1 MSGQLA
7 PLCLLLVGFV
17 LYLFKSVYG
26 EAGTAIPLNGGAYN
40 LLLNTTSKSVA
51 SLAACLTILSYVATA
66 VMRPLRPSS
75 PILLSQAF
83 YLPTRHHARTNP
95 FQVN

>member
-7 PLCLLLVGFV
+7 PLCLLIVGFV

-66 VMRPLRPSS
+66 VKQRPARRPLLCPGADGHVACRW
-75 PILLSQAF
+75 
-83 YLPTRHHARTNP
+83 
-95 FQVN
+95 